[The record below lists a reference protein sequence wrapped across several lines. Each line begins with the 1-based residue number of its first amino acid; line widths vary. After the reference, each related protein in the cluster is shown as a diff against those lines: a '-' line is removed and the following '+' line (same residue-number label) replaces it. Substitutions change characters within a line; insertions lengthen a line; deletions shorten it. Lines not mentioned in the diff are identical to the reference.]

1 MRSIIREVVQAAGVF
16 LPMVV
21 FCMAL
26 GMQYLRSNERKAAI
40 PAENNVTLT
49 VTTADVAK
57 VETRRDVGS
66 YLLFEQLTR

>member
-1 MRSIIREVVQAAGVF
+1 MKSFIKEVVQAAGVF

-26 GMQYLRSNERKAAI
+26 SMQYLRSNVKKQEVPK
-40 PAENNVTLT
+40 ENNVILT

-57 VETRRDVGS
+57 VETRREAGS
-66 YLLFEQLTR
+66 SLLFEQLTR